1 MPEQTLSWIH
11 REDQKPKPTIAGH
24 YRVMVSGDS
33 EQIDGHT
40 IYAFD
45 DYETWAYFT
54 PNEDD
59 GGNFVGLHDEEDFC
73 IFAYCGPIIFPVYE
87 SPHAR

>member
-11 REDQKPKPTIAGH
+11 RVDMQTKPTLAGY
-24 YRVMVSGDS
+24 YRVMIGGDS
-33 EQIDGHT
+33 EQVDGHT
-40 IYAFD
+40 VYSFD

-59 GGNFVGLHDEEDFC
+59 GGSFVGEHDEEDFC
-73 IFAYCGPIIFPVYE
+73 IVAYCGPIIFPAYE
-87 SPHAR
+87 SPHA